1 MKSFNMLLICF
12 DWNVIFINSSYFKP
26 LDSISLLRITASHFY
41 LLNSFSGM
49 KDSLYLILSS
59 DDFIRYFYKIFKF
72 HFWLFKI
79 SSISPDFTFAIAL
92 QKLIPL
98 SPELI
103 INIGTVGLFLV
114 GVVILGKKFAMKTI
128 VSTICYPMLL
138 SLCSFIATKYFPADT
153 FIMDNCI

>member
-1 MKSFNMLLICF
+1 MGNIALSIGVAWFILPN
-12 DWNVIFINSSYFKP
+12 NV
-26 LDSISLLRITASHFY
+26 LTGGLA
-41 LLNSFSGM
+41 GV
-49 KDSLYLILSS
+49 
-59 DDFIRYFYKIFKF
+59 
-72 HFWLFKI
+72 
-79 SSISPDFTFAIAL
+79 AIAL

-98 SPELI
+98 LPELM

-153 FIMDNCI
+153 FNMDNCI

>member
-1 MKSFNMLLICF
+1 MDNDIKIGENHIYILYIMLVKKEIVIMYKERQVIALFTKKEAFQDILWIIAENIALSIGVAWF
-12 DWNVIFINSSYFKP
+12 ILPNNV
-26 LDSISLLRITASHFY
+26 LTGGLA
-41 LLNSFSGM
+41 G
-49 KDSLYLILSS
+49 
-59 DDFIRYFYKIFKF
+59 
-72 HFWLFKI
+72 
-79 SSISPDFTFAIAL
+79 FAIAL